1 MVLEAGGAGGPVTSL
16 TGTGAV
22 DEDLVVGVTA
32 LVVVFGVGVTVFGL
46 VVGTETGIV
55 RVDGSLVTLVPVEVV
70 AVATAVSVTL
80 PLVISALVTV

>member
-16 TGTGAV
+16 TGVGAV
-22 DEDLVVGVTA
+22 DEDLVIGVTV
-32 LVVVFGVGVTVFGL
+32 LVVVFGVTVFEL

-70 AVATAVSVTL
+70 AVATAVSATL
-80 PLVISALVTV
+80 ALVISVLVTV

>member
-16 TGTGAV
+16 TGVGAV
-22 DEDLVVGVTA
+22 DEDLVIGVTV
-32 LVVVFGVGVTVFGL
+32 LVLVFGVTVFEL

-80 PLVISALVTV
+80 ALVISVLVTV

>member
-1 MVLEAGGAGGPVTSL
+1 L
-16 TGTGAV
+16 TGVGAV
-22 DEDLVVGVTA
+22 DEDLVIGVTV
-32 LVVVFGVGVTVFGL
+32 LVVVFGVTVFAL

-80 PLVISALVTV
+80 ALVISVLVTV